1 MFKKPLYLI
10 AYTLLVIVISS
21 LITTAYFHY
30 FILNQN
36 PDSSADQSSLHAVSA
51 QEMQNSPIKDE
62 NSIIELFSYACHYC
76 SINEENVDKLAA
88 RMPQGA
94 KLIRLHVNGDQMGV
108 FSNTAPL
115 FATLTVMGIEAQHRE
130 SAYQAV
136 LKDKI
141 DLSNPQK
148 RDRWLQDNGIDL
160 AAYNKASQSQQVKYL
175 LNYMTTVSRYYK
187 INATPTF
194 IVNKKW
200 LAQQDRSFPEFID
213 KLLSLL
219 QHDKPLEQ

>member
-10 AYTLLVIVISS
+10 AYTLFVIVISS

-30 FILNQN
+30 FILNQ
-36 PDSSADQSSLHAVSA
+36 SSGDGAEQTSLQAVSA
-51 QEMQNSPIKDE
+51 QEVQNSPIKDD

-76 SINEENVDKLAA
+76 SINEENVDKLEA
-88 RMPQGA
+88 RMPQGS
-94 KLIRLHVNGDQMGV
+94 KLIRLHVNGDQMGA
-108 FSNTAPL
+108 FSHSAPL
-115 FATLTVMGIEAQHRE
+115 FATLTVMGIEPKYRE
-130 SAYQAV
+130 SAYKAV
-136 LKDKI
+136 IKDKI
-141 DLSNPQK
+141 DLSNTQS

-160 AAYNKASQSQQVKYL
+160 IAYTKASQSQQVKDM
-175 LNYMTTVSRYYK
+175 LNYMTEVSKYYK

-200 LAQQDRSFPEFID
+200 LAQQDREFPEFID

>member
-10 AYTLLVIVISS
+10 AYTLFVIIISS

-36 PDSSADQSSLHAVSA
+36 SGDGTEQSSLQAMST
-51 QEMQNSPIKDE
+51 QEVQNSPIKDDS
-62 NSIIELFSYACHYC
+62 SIIELFSYACHYC

-88 RMPQGA
+88 RMPQGS
-94 KLIRLHVNGDQMGV
+94 KLIRLHVNGDQMGA
-108 FSNTAPL
+108 FSHTAPL

-130 SAYQAV
+130 SAYKAV
-136 LKDKI
+136 IKDKI
-141 DLSNPQK
+141 DLGNPQN

-160 AAYNKASQSQQVKYL
+160 AAYTKASQSQQVKDL
-175 LNYMTTVSRYYK
+175 LNYMTDVSKYYK

-200 LAQQDRSFPEFID
+200 LAQQDREFPEFID

-219 QHDKPLEQ
+219 QHDKPLEP